1 MYALAAAL
9 NAGRKPRLVVPLE
22 LLRPAPQPR
31 RSAHWVRPTSWAPR
45 DDGIPAA
52 MNPLVSDPFVDF
64 LLQDVLDV
72 KGLCRFPA
80 FEGQGDA
87 IAPWFAACRRVA
99 REVLFPSYR
108 VIDAEPPRFEGG
120 RVFVHA
126 RMHDAWR
133 ELVGLGVIA
142 GVGQLPLTVTTL
154 SSAYL
159 MAGNC
164 AAYGFAGLTAGAA
177 HLVEA
182 FGTDA
187 LKATYLEKMQSGE
200 WTGTMALTEPH
211 AGSSLGDVT
220 TRAKPTEAGHHLI
233 SGAKIFISGGDQDL
247 TANVVHLVLARI
259 DGAPAGS
266 KGISLFVVPKL
277 RPTTS
282 LEFARDERGLVA
294 NDVQVSGVIHK
305 IGWRGLPSLAL
316 SFGDEGDCHGFLVG
330 EPGQGL
336 RCMFQM
342 MNEARI
348 MVGVNA
354 AATASV
360 AFHESLSYAR
370 ERKQG
375 RAVGNADVK
384 APQLPLTEHAD
395 VRRMLLRQK
404 AIVEGSLALLG
415 VTARYADL
423 AAHSPDEAERTRSKL
438 LLDLLTPIAKTFP
451 AEKGFES
458 NALALQIHGGYGY
471 SSEYLPEAW
480 LRDQKLN
487 TIHEGTTGIQGLDL
501 LGRKVIAGGGAAL
514 MALREELELELGRA
528 TFDASALRTAADQVV
543 ELTGTLGARGAGGDL
558 EGMLGHSADFMEA
571 LSLVVVGWVWTKV
584 VNALDLRSSRAESGD
599 DDFAKG
605 LRAAAQYW
613 HRTELPRVPALAK
626 LCESAERSY
635 LDLRDGW
642 LG

>member
-1 MYALAAAL
+1 
-9 NAGRKPRLVVPLE
+9 
-22 LLRPAPQPR
+22 
-31 RSAHWVRPTSWAPR
+31 
-45 DDGIPAA
+45 
-52 MNPLVSDPFVDF
+52 MNPLVSDSFVDF
-64 LLQDVLDV
+64 LLADVLDV
-72 KGLCRFPA
+72 EGLCRLPA
-80 FEGQGDA
+80 FKGHGKETID
-87 IAPWFAACRRVA
+87 PWFAACRRVA

-108 VIDAEPPRFEGG
+108 IIDTEPPRFEGG

-142 GVGQLPLTVTTL
+142 SVGQLPLTVTTL

-164 AAYGFAGLTAGAA
+164 AAYAFAGLTSGAA
-177 HLVEA
+177 HLIEA
-182 FGTDA
+182 FGSEA
-187 LKATYLEKMQSGE
+187 LKATYLEKMRAGE

-220 TRAKPTEAGHHLI
+220 TRAKPTGAAHHLI
-233 SGAKIFISGGDQDL
+233 SGAKTFISGGDQDL

-266 KGISLFVVPKL
+266 KGISLFAVPKK
-277 RPTTS
+277 RPTPG
-282 LEFARDERGLVA
+282 GLVD

-316 SFGDEGDCHGFLVG
+316 AFGDEGDCHGFLVG

-348 MVGVNA
+348 MVGVNG

-360 AFHESLSYAR
+360 AFHESLAYAR
-370 ERKQG
+370 DRKQG
-375 RAVGNADVK
+375 RAIGNTNVK
-384 APQLPLTEHAD
+384 APQIPLTEHAD

-415 VTARYADL
+415 VTARYSDL
-423 AAHSPDEAERTRSKL
+423 AAHSLDEAERVRSKL

-501 LGRKVIAGGGAAL
+501 LGRKVVAGGGAAL
-514 MALREELELELGRA
+514 MALREEIEFELRRA
-528 TFDASALRTAADQVV
+528 TFDVSALRIAADQMV
-543 ELTGTLGARGAGGDL
+543 ELTGALGARGAGGGL
-558 EGMLGHSADFMEA
+558 EGMLGHSADFLEA
-571 LSLVVVGWVWTKV
+571 LSLVVIAWVWTKLA
-584 VNALDLRSSRAESGD
+584 NAVGGRE

-605 LRAAAQYW
+605 LNAAAAYW
-613 HRTELPRVPALAK
+613 QHAELSRVPALAK
-626 LCESAERSY
+626 LCESGERSY
-635 LDLRDGW
+635 LDLRDAW
-642 LG
+642 L

>member
-1 MYALAAAL
+1 
-9 NAGRKPRLVVPLE
+9 
-22 LLRPAPQPR
+22 
-31 RSAHWVRPTSWAPR
+31 
-45 DDGIPAA
+45 
-52 MNPLVSDPFVDF
+52 MNPLVSDPFIDF
-64 LLQDVLDV
+64 LLQDVLDAQA
-72 KGLCRFPA
+72 LCRLPA
-80 FEGQGDA
+80 FQGQGEA
-87 IAPWFAACRRVA
+87 LAPWFAACRRVA

-200 WTGTMALTEPH
+200 WSGTMALTEPH

-220 TRAKPTEAGHHLI
+220 TRAKPTDAGHHLI

-247 TANVVHLVLARI
+247 TTNVVHLVLARI
-259 DGAPAGS
+259 DGAPLGS
-266 KGISLFVVPKL
+266 KGISLFAVPKL
-277 RPTTS
+277 RPS
-282 LEFARDERGLVA
+282 LDSAGGERLVA

-360 AFHESLSYAR
+360 AFHESLAYAR

-375 RAVGNADVK
+375 RAIGNADVK

-415 VTARYADL
+415 ITARYADL
-423 AAHSPDEAERTRSKL
+423 ATHSPDEAERTRSKL

-487 TIHEGTTGIQGLDL
+487 SIHEGTTGIQGLDL
-501 LGRKVIAGGGAAL
+501 LGRKVVAGGGAAL

-528 TFDASALRTAADQVV
+528 KLDVTALRTAADQMV
-543 ELTGTLGARGAGGDL
+543 ELTAALGARGAGGDL

-584 VNALDLRSSRAESGD
+584 VNALGSRE

-605 LRAAAQYW
+605 LRAAAEYW
-613 HRTELPRVPALAK
+613 QRTELPRVPALAK